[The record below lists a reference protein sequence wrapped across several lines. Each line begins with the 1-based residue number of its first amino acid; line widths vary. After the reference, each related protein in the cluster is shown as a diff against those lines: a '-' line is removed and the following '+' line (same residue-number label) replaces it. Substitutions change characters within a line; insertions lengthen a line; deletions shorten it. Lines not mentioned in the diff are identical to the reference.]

1 MLNCNKLMNLDANTM
16 SISFKRVVYLS
27 AIATLSAVFAASC
40 SSGSGKGGA
49 NANASAEKPPIQV
62 TVGRSIGREIGSTI
76 SASGSL
82 VAEETS
88 DVAPKVAGKVVSVS
102 INVGDFVGAGQTIA
116 KVDDREVRYQVSIA
130 QAALNSAR
138 SAVRQAEARLGL
150 LDKNRF
156 DASVVPEVRAANA
169 NYEQAQ
175 AELRQAEANEKRYR
189 ELKESGDVAEITYE
203 QFKTARDTAN
213 SRANNAKQQLEAAIN
228 TAKQSNQ
235 AILTAQ
241 AGVQTAI
248 TQLENAQK
256 NLADTSIKAPFGG
269 YVSARP
275 VAVGEFVS
283 TSSVVATI
291 LRTNP
296 IKAQIQ
302 ISEADLP
309 FIVGGRGV
317 SLEVDAYKDRKFA
330 GTVSG
335 VNPAVDPT
343 SRSAM
348 VEALVENNG
357 NLLRSGM
364 FVQAKI
370 TREGGTAGVFVPR
383 SAVYNDASTQ
393 SQRVFVIIDG
403 VAKLKTVQLG
413 VEEGDMI
420 QIVSGVEPDQNVATS
435 NLDQLFEG
443 AKVSF

>member
-1 MLNCNKLMNLDANTM
+1 MNLDANTM

-27 AIATLSAVFAASC
+27 AIATLSVVFAASC

-130 QAALNSAR
+130 QAAVNSAR

-248 TQLENAQK
+248 TQLENAQR

-283 TSSVVATI
+283 TSSVIATI

-296 IKAQIQ
+296 MKAQIQ
-302 ISEADLP
+302 IAEADVP
-309 FIVGGRGV
+309 YIVGGRGV

-330 GTVSG
+330 GTVSA

-370 TREGGTAGVFVPR
+370 TREGGTSGVFVPK

-393 SQRVFVIIDG
+393 SQRVFVIVEGI
-403 VAKLKTVQLG
+403 AKLKTVQLG

-420 QIVSGVEPDQNVATS
+420 QIVTGVDADQNVATS
-435 NLDQLFEG
+435 NLDQLYEG
-443 AKVSF
+443 AKVSS

>member
-1 MLNCNKLMNLDANTM
+1 M

-27 AIATLSAVFAASC
+27 AIATLSVVFAASC
-40 SSGSGKGGA
+40 SSGSGRGGA

-130 QAALNSAR
+130 QAAVNSAR

-296 IKAQIQ
+296 MKAQIQ
-302 ISEADLP
+302 IAEADVP
-309 FIVGGRGV
+309 YIVVGRGV

-330 GTVSG
+330 GTVSA

-370 TREGGTAGVFVPR
+370 TREGGTSGVFVPK

-393 SQRVFVIIDG
+393 SQRVFVIVEG

-420 QIVSGVEPDQNVATS
+420 QIVTGVDADQNVATS
-435 NLDQLFEG
+435 NLDQLYEG
-443 AKVSF
+443 AKVSS